1 MNVSHPIFSDD
12 ASQRLLLFA
21 MYSVKHLLGFY
32 VPFWLEKNSQIFL
45 GCRSFNLFPVF
56 VSPGDYFS
64 IIYSS
69 KFVQKMVTHCAF

>member
-32 VPFWLEKNSQIFL
+32 VPF
-45 GCRSFNLFPVF
+45 
-56 VSPGDYFS
+56 
-64 IIYSS
+64 
-69 KFVQKMVTHCAF
+69 